1 MLIQGPSGIDLG
13 FKNRHVTKVLVD
25 SSKVLAKFLQGLLG
39 LISKV
44 DERFF
49 KGRWGLISKNDE
61 RRTKNEERTSREFS
75 SNLGVEKC
83 ICELV

>member
-1 MLIQGPSGIDLG
+1 MDLQE
-13 FKNRHVTKVLVD
+13 F
-25 SSKVLAKFLQGLLG
+25 LG
-39 LISKV
+39 LILEM

-75 SNLGVEKC
+75 SNLGVEKNV
-83 ICELV
+83 CELVLELVWNGLYL